1 MPVPLSVVV
10 ALTRC
15 RGSMP
20 PPCFPP
26 TVCDKVP
33 SFPLTGSP
41 GLVRPLH
48 WYFEDTPTSAARLTG
63 SLRSPGNTR
72 AAPFL
77 SLPPVQGALPEGLG
91 LSGSVTPY
99 RFLKRWRRQTSQ
111 VPGEPCWMFALFS
124 DPGGTSPP
132 GQYRRLT
139 RPPSFRRRRLAAR
152 NGFRGSIAR
161 LSSSLSTLRPAGR
174 PDGTQDSFPAAGHA
188 LPGGIGYPQ
197 GSYERFQS
205 CFLHLVPLSQALPG
219 ATKMPVKQCE
229 TIFQERRTFGRMAYG
244 QNSGALCKGVHLQR
258 VQIPPGNSRSSR

>member
-1 MPVPLSVVV
+1 LPVPLSVVV

-219 ATKMPVKQCE
+219 ATKMPLWPACSNARQLIVGKPPAPKV
-229 TIFQERRTFGRMAYG
+229 RR
-244 QNSGALCKGVHLQR
+244 S
-258 VQIPPGNSRSSR
+258 VQTAS